1 MIVKSYYLENTKEA
15 KEQIDRIIHC
25 IPCFLESETDL
36 DNYIEFSVQCRA
48 EYVKYLEGAVAA
60 YV

>member
-25 IPCFLESETDL
+25 IPCFLESEIEL
-36 DNYIEFSVQCRA
+36 GNYIEFSVQCQ
-48 EYVKYLEGAVAA
+48 EEHVKYLEGAVAA